1 MKRTV
6 GYVISEKNSFGGFAY
21 KGVANYYMAKIVEE
35 YDDWTGEI
43 LNAYYE
49 QLSDKFAY
57 RNEKIKKFRGLDVEE
72 I

>member
-6 GYVISEKNSFGGFAY
+6 GYVIGTDNKFGNWAY

-35 YDDWTGEI
+35 YDNWTGEL

-49 QLSDKFAY
+49 PLSDKFAY
-57 RNEKIKKFRGLDVEE
+57 RSEKIKKFRGLDVEE
-72 I
+72 R